1 MLKGGQRFTVTS
13 EMVAIEPLENR
24 MCAVIIPVGE
34 TVSLVRYPCASDDRM
49 ADVLWGKR
57 PIVVFGRDLQLRAN
71 EIKAT
76 LAARAARRN

>member
-1 MLKGGQRFTVTS
+1 MLKAGQRFTVTS

-24 MCAVIIPVGE
+24 MCAVVVPVGE
-34 TVSLVRYPCASDDRM
+34 TIRLVRYPCQSDDRM

-71 EIKAT
+71 EIKAMP
-76 LAARAARRN
+76 AARAAGRN